1 MNRRLVYALTGLLL
15 AAALRPLDAAELSFA
30 IGHPPQSR
38 LVKGGEVFAAT
49 LREETSGEVTA
60 RVYAMSLLSLAETS
74 SGLRTGLADI
84 GMVLTTYRPGEY
96 PATNLIHDAS
106 MMLDRFADL
115 PRRLKG
121 AAYAPAM
128 AEFILTR
135 CVECTAE
142 FARQNQIY
150 TGAAATT
157 PYALSCARP
166 VRSMAELRGARL
178 RVGGANWARWA
189 EAMKAVPVTMAGN
202 EMLEALTQRIIDC
215 VVLSLPDVRNFGL
228 SSSVHAITA
237 DIPGGV
243 YVAAFANVNRDV
255 WRSLTTAQRMAIMK
269 ATARGTATTNW
280 AYSEDEQQVMGQ
292 IKAAGGNVYDADA
305 AVREA
310 SARFTEADLSRLAE
324 IYAAQGVV
332 RSRQMLAEF
341 LPILERW
348 TMRVQQVS
356 SAEELADI
364 YWRELYSKVDVS
376 DPGR

>member
-1 MNRRLVYALTGLLL
+1 MSRGVVYALAGLFL
-15 AAALRPLDAAELSFA
+15 AAAFRPLGAAELSFA
-30 IGHPPQSR
+30 IGHPPQSY
-38 LVKGGEVFAAT
+38 LVRGGEVFAAA
-49 LREETSGEVTA
+49 LRRETGGEVTA

-74 SGLRTGLADI
+74 PGLRAGLADI
-84 GMVLTTYRPGEY
+84 GVVLTTYQAGEY

-106 MMLDRFADL
+106 MVLDRFSSL

-135 CVECTAE
+135 CPECVAE
-142 FARQNQIY
+142 FARQNQVY

-157 PYALSCARP
+157 PYALSCVRP

-228 SSSVHAITA
+228 SGSIRSITP
-237 DIPGGV
+237 DVPGGV

-255 WRSLTTAQRMAIMK
+255 WRRLTAAERRAIMK
-269 ATARGTATTNW
+269 ATAWGTATTNW
-280 AYSEDEQQVMGQ
+280 AYGEGEQQVIGQ
-292 IKAAGGNVYDADA
+292 AVAAGGSVYEADA

-324 IYAAQGVV
+324 IYAAQGVG
-332 RSRQMLAEF
+332 RSRQMLDEF

-348 TMRVQQVS
+348 ALGVSQVS

-364 YWRELYSKVDVS
+364 YWQDLYSKVDVS